1 MNFNNGILSIQ
12 DPKGRYMGMQD
23 IATGYLTGRN
33 INICTQGPK
42 DDPTAIIV
50 EVSAEEDKFTK
61 EEDKSISRM
70 KGDYKKNATP
80 KMFSILLN
88 NAAKSFDIDKK
99 YNRGNT
105 YKLYNN
111 GFYKD
116 ITQEEFYIDTCD
128 FRLNKPKEE

>member
-50 EVSAEEDKFTK
+50 EVSDEEDKFSK
-61 EEDKSISRM
+61 KKNKAVSRM
-70 KGDYKKNATP
+70 KGDYEDNATP
-80 KMFSILLN
+80 NKFKTLLY
-88 NAAKSFDIDKK
+88 NATASFDIDKML
-99 YNRGNT
+99 NRGNT
-105 YKLYNN
+105 YKLYDN
-111 GFYKD
+111 GLYED
-116 ITQEEFYIDTCD
+116 VTREEFYTDT
-128 FRLNKPKEE
+128 FNFSTSKKE